1 MFSFFFFFW
10 GGGGFVSFS
19 RRGGVGVCFDRIGSD
34 FSLIGFLGCVLVFV
48 DDDRSTLFLTSEPP
62 QQLSTAPIVSMC
74 VWLWISFLLNLHNA
88 QNLIVYASSP
98 ARLVPKFRKTRFFKN
113 ATHEFDRSIDIDSS
127 SRIEQ

>member
-19 RRGGVGVCFDRIGSD
+19 RRGGVGVCFVRIGSD

-74 VWLWISFLLNLHNA
+74 VC
-88 QNLIVYASSP
+88 
-98 ARLVPKFRKTRFFKN
+98 
-113 ATHEFDRSIDIDSS
+113 E
-127 SRIEQ
+127 